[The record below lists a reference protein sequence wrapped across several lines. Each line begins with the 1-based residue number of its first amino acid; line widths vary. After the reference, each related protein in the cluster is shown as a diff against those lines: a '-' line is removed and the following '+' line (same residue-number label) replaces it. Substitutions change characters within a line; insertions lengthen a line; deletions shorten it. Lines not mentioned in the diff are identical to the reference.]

1 MKHIKAVRIEHF
13 MGIDDALI
21 EPKKVTIIQGENG
34 SGKSSTL
41 DAFTAA
47 FCPKSLKREAVKIGA
62 NEARVMVKMDDDTI
76 ITRVFKGGKST
87 VTVKTGDGD
96 TKSSPQSFLDG
107 LTGGGLNFNPVE
119 FLFKKPSEQRELL
132 LQALPI
138 VVTQED
144 LMDWFERA
152 FSVDTDKHGLEVLAE
167 VAKVIYD
174 ERANANANVKALQAQ
189 VETMRGQVPM
199 DFKAGDW
206 EGVDTAGLTAQL
218 QDIGRIE
225 AEKMQMQ
232 DEGTKEEQAEKD
244 WKNKAAEKR
253 GKANTIGEQ
262 IAALQRELGQ
272 LLNDANAY
280 DEYAGKAAQK
290 SNKLLADAEAIVV
303 PDKAEIEAKLS
314 AYSEAQGI
322 LRIIET
328 IKQSEGKLATA
339 EAEAKALSDLL
350 ELARKKPSELLNNA
364 DFPVAGLEIT
374 DDAIT
379 FNGLPIQSL
388 STSEKVNISLEIA
401 RALAKNLGFI
411 LVDGIECLDPDHLI
425 EFLDQCEKDKYDYL
439 ISYAKSG
446 EMEVTTDVAAV
457 KEQIARQVVEK
468 KTEISPEEAG
478 QMTISLEDE

>member
-21 EPKKVTIIQGENG
+21 EPGKVTIVQGQNG

-41 DAFTAA
+41 DAVQAA
-47 FCPKSLKREAVKIGA
+47 FFPKGLKREPVQIGA
-62 NEARVMVKMDDDTI
+62 NEARVMLKLDDDTL

-119 FLFKKPSEQRELL
+119 FLSKKPSEQRELL

-225 AEKMQMQ
+225 AEKRQRY
-232 DEGTKEEQAEKD
+232 DE
-244 WKNKAAEKR
+244 
-253 GKANTIGEQ
+253 ANRHLNEADDLIRSANAKTDKVDEIAKQ
-262 IAALQRELGQ
+262 IAQLQERQQQ
-272 LLNDANAY
+272 LTAEATEQFEDAETKKKRYGDLFN
-280 DEYAGKAAQK
+280 E
-290 SNKLLADAEAIVV
+290 AEAIVV

-322 LRIIET
+322 LRILET
-328 IKQSEGKLATA
+328 IKQSEAKLTTA

-446 EMEVTTDVAAV
+446 EMEVTTDVGAV